1 MRHLEPEP
9 QQDASRRKSPSAER
23 KSTSIWKVVVF
34 VAALVAGSGYGL
46 TTWLDPLPV
55 DQVSENQKSELLT
68 DFTKLK
74 GISIPHV
81 AAGDLERAMD
91 SMRLDPA
98 ARQALTRQL
107 ASSVPAPGELP
118 KASETILAE
127 IRLWDFAA
135 QDGDSVRV
143 SSAGYEIEVTL
154 LNQPTTVAI
163 PVDGSRVIKIQ
174 GARDGG
180 GGITLGIQNGTQPL
194 SLPVLKPGQTLS
206 LPVS

>member
-9 QQDASRRKSPSAER
+9 QQDASRKKSPTAVR
-23 KSTSIWKVVVF
+23 KPTSVWKMVVF

-55 DQVSENQKSELLT
+55 DQVSEKQKSELLT

-81 AAGDLERAMD
+81 AAGDFERAMD

-98 ARQALTRQL
+98 ARQALARQL
-107 ASSVPAPGELP
+107 ASSMPAPGELP

-180 GGITLGIQNGTQPL
+180 GGITLGIQNGAQPL